1 MVVVKNLPTLSINPL
16 PNTGGEILYDSTLN
30 HPVIN
35 NASGFQKFVLS
46 NLDNDVT
53 IGRNLTVTGPILAIP
68 TGNTA
73 ARPTSPTL
81 GYIRYN
87 SETSQFEGFGAGNS
101 WGSLGGVTDVD
112 QNTKILAE
120 DGAGT
125 NDNNLRFINNATETM
140 RLTAGNLMG
149 LGTTAP
155 DKKLEINSSTG
166 DCLRLT
172 YNDSNGTAV
181 NYTDILVSSGGNL
194 SITPSGG
201 DLDITTHNGTTQG
214 LKLGGVLLTATATQ
228 LNDIVSGSG
237 ASSFNTAE
245 ITGNLTLTNHNGT
258 TTGLILGSTLVTAT
272 ASELNYVDTTE
283 GTAEAS
289 KALVLDASRNI
300 TNINSLTSNILTL
313 NGTTMP
319 EFLSTWNTQTS
330 IANKVWK
337 SVTYSPRLNLYVAVS
352 ASSENTSSFAT
363 STDRLTWTSRTA
375 PASRAW
381 NSVLWVP
388 EHNLFVAVADA
399 SSSTTNSFAASSDGI
414 SWTGYAAPDL
424 RNFTSVTYNKEDAL
438 FFVGLNNTT
447 TSPAYRATSFINN
460 TWVATSVTF
469 TGIYSNFIY
478 IPSLK
483 IYATVRATP
492 QTLSSLILEYRT
504 STFTSASYGT
514 FPAPNTAKSW
524 KSLAHSPELNITV
537 AVASDTSSEV
547 HSIGYA
553 YSSNFSNWTLANASI
568 AADWLKVIWAP
579 ELGMFLAISND
590 TTPKMMRSYNG
601 INWTTISLPVNIT
614 QLTDISWFPESSTLI
629 LVSSVSSSAYAIT
642 FTSITSASA
651 LTFVTNPQSNLLK
664 SSLNIGGVFNANA
677 GIYGTFRWANIL
689 STNELSNELM
699 RLSVSG
705 LSINQKRAAAA
716 ALEVRGTTINPNRI
730 IRLTNNS
737 TPSQY
742 CDLDVN
748 NGHLEIRQSTGGG
761 IGILTNNNKGY
772 LSVNN
777 NGLVLDALN
786 SSNVS
791 IGTMVLGTLSVNK
804 SFPSSRAL
812 EVNHVSGQCLRLSH
826 NAPTDPAI
834 NFVDFLVNS
843 SGHLTI
849 SPSGSTTT
857 ISSSNTIIS
866 SVTTISYGLTVQNN
880 PSSFTNVAD
889 ILVGSIN
896 PCLSIS
902 GGLAIAKS
910 LSVTNDSYLGS
921 VVLGSTEVAPIGTV
935 AGLNTFASNTA
946 TALRSNIIY
955 DSFDNIAMASTRSY
969 ISFSNNT
976 SIAVSDGTVLTD
988 YQTANNFVS
997 NTTEDLNTVVSLGNG
1012 TFLFSLR
1019 MQNAGGQH
1027 TPVLVKGTKTSL
1039 TSVLWHQTPLQSD
1052 ANAII
1057 LSMAAKDENSIV
1069 FITNNSKMYYTTN
1082 GSTFI
1087 ENMSPP
1093 SNIDYNRSSNSTVIW
1108 ASGFNMFLIGRTSGV
1123 SYSTNGS
1130 SWSSATGL
1138 PSTILKRIYYN
1149 PVLNKAFVYEPN
1161 STIYNLYVTSDG
1173 INWSTVSLPSI
1184 GTNPRLGAFLNNVNN
1199 GGLVAIMPDKNSSV
1213 MTAIYSF
1220 NGIKWYIT
1228 SVSDLFSVTPGNF
1241 DGFVRSQEIVVYQNN
1256 VASWIAW
1263 NGGWRIIKTGAIIS
1277 PKPIFQL
1284 NTSSGYLINQSK
1296 TGYTWNRNSTD
1307 ATTGTQIM
1315 SLDNTL
1321 NVAIPQTITDAT
1333 DSTAS
1338 NTGALIISGGVGI
1351 AKSVNINQQLTV
1363 TGTTTFSSTLNVTG
1377 NSTLTGN
1384 VGVGTSS
1391 PDKKVEINS
1400 SSGDCLRLTYNDSDG
1415 TATNYTDL
1423 LVTNDGALTI
1433 TSSSGNV
1440 NISTHNGTTTGL
1452 QLNGTL
1458 VTSTAAE
1465 LNYVDTTP
1473 GTAQASKALVL
1484 DANLEIIGIHNI
1496 ETDNLTVNGT
1506 LVTSSAI
1513 ELNYVDVTTIGV
1525 AQASKALVLDENLD
1539 IIGIHN
1545 IETDN
1550 LTVNG
1555 TLVTSSAIELNY
1567 VDVTA
1572 VGTAEASKALVLD
1585 ASRNITNINELA
1597 TTGLLSTIIAND
1609 NSSNVNYQTWTNDLA
1624 TDMVTALQMNNVG
1637 LDFGTTSS
1645 HSLALI
1651 TAGTERLSIDTSG
1664 NVDLINHDGSTVG
1677 LTLGGTLV
1685 TATATE
1691 LNYVDVTTVGTA
1703 EASKALVLDASRNI
1717 TNINEFSATILN
1729 ATIHNATGN
1738 SITYPIT
1745 INRTTSTTPANGLG
1759 AGIEFYIENSNNDNI
1774 SFGSLEISADDITDN
1789 TEDGKFKINLMT
1801 NGSMTTALTLTKE
1814 SLLVEELVETSD
1826 RRVKENIVSADLLDS
1841 YEKIMGLHIVNFN
1854 FIHDKEKRVH
1864 RGVIAQEVLE
1874 VIPGAVHIQQNADL
1888 DDFHSIS
1895 TKELVGYMI
1904 GTIQHMNKK
1913 YTDLEEKYTDLEEKY
1928 NKLTKM

>member
-214 LKLGGVLLTATATQ
+214 LKLGGVLLTATANQ

-237 ASSFNTAE
+237 TSSFNTAE

-300 TNINSLTSNILTL
+300 TNINSLSSNILTL

-399 SSSTTNSFAASSDGI
+399 SSSTTNSFAASPDGI
-414 SWTGYAAPDL
+414 SWTGYTAPEL

-438 FFVGLNNTT
+438 FFVGLNNNTNI
-447 TSPAYRATSFINN
+447 PAYRATSFITN
-460 TWVATSVTF
+460 TWVTTSVTF
-469 TGIYSNFIY
+469 MGIYSNYIY

-483 IYATVRATP
+483 IYATIRATP
-492 QTLSSLILEYRT
+492 QTTSSLILEYRN
-504 STFTSASYGT
+504 STFSSASYGT

-524 KSLAHSPELNITV
+524 KSIAHSPELNITV
-537 AVASDTSSEV
+537 AVASDTSSAV

-553 YSSNFSNWTLANASI
+553 YSSNFTNWTLANASI

-651 LTFVTNPQSNLLK
+651 LTFVTNPQSNSLK
-664 SSLNIGGVFNANA
+664 SSLNINGVFNANA

-705 LSINQKRAAAA
+705 LSINQNRAAAA
-716 ALEVRGTTINPNRI
+716 ALEVRGNTINPNRI

-761 IGILTNNNKGY
+761 IGILTNNTKGY

-857 ISSSNTIIS
+857 ISSTNTVIQ

-935 AGLNTFASNTA
+935 AGLNNFASINT
-946 TALRSNIIY
+946 TTLRSNIIY

-997 NTTEDLNTVVSLGNG
+997 NTTDTLNTVVSLGNG

-1199 GGLVAIMPDKNSSV
+1199 GGLVAIMPDINSLV
-1213 MTAIYSF
+1213 MTALYSF

-1228 SVSDLFSVTPGNF
+1228 SVSNLFSVTPGNF

-1263 NGGWRIIKTGAIIS
+1263 NGGGWRIIKTGAIIS

-1284 NTSSGYLINQSK
+1284 NTSSGYLINQSN

-1333 DSTAS
+1333 DSTTS

-1400 SSGDCLRLTYNDSDG
+1400 SSGDCLRLTYNDSNG

-1567 VDVTA
+1567 VDVTT

-1585 ASRNITNINELA
+1585 ASRNITNINEL
-1597 TTGLLSTIIAND
+1597 ST
-1609 NSSNVNYQTWTNDLA
+1609 
-1624 TDMVTALQMNNVG
+1624 
-1637 LDFGTTSS
+1637 
-1645 HSLALI
+1645 
-1651 TAGTERLSIDTSG
+1651 
-1664 NVDLINHDGSTVG
+1664 
-1677 LTLGGTLV
+1677 
-1685 TATATE
+1685 
-1691 LNYVDVTTVGTA
+1691 
-1703 EASKALVLDASRNI
+1703 
-1717 TNINEFSATILN
+1717 TILN